1 VVFRAAYRMMTVLMM
16 MCSISTACGRE
27 RRGRWHDSS
36 YLKKRGREAKAKPR
50 AETEAKPRGQTIRS
64 LQKDVKLVL
73 AVAVENRAT
82 SKRKGR

>member
-1 VVFRAAYRMMTVLMM
+1 MVFRAAYRMMTVLMM

-50 AETEAKPRGQTIRS
+50 GQTIRS